1 MIIRPINYN
10 ISFRALFYRFINC
23 AYVQNNTVMANELAE
38 PCSHRHNCKHAHE
51 SLSTPMWIADSWYI
65 RMWYIYDLSHIIA
78 TCHQIWDNV
87 AGLPKDCNNK
97 QK

>member
-51 SLSTPMWIADSWYI
+51 SLSTPM
-65 RMWYIYDLSHIIA
+65 
-78 TCHQIWDNV
+78 
-87 AGLPKDCNNK
+87 
-97 QK
+97 